1 MEAQLPVGPF
11 LSSESYASA
20 MQDQQARLAAGP
32 ANLCDVCASSRW
44 LASHACIMRR
54 WLQTGVDRNTIRR
67 FLRGERVQPKN
78 AAEIVEGCFQ
88 LNMDASLARFAANR
102 KE

>member
-1 MEAQLPVGPF
+1 
-11 LSSESYASA
+11 
-20 MQDQQARLAAGP
+20 
-32 ANLCDVCASSRW
+32 
-44 LASHACIMRR
+44 MRR